1 MAVLEHLG
9 LHRRELRAWASY
21 DWGISAFQVVITT
34 ALFPIYF
41 PKVIAADL
49 APAQATALLG
59 LVNSA
64 AMVVIALLSPIL
76 GTIADERASKK
87 PMLAAFLTI
96 GVASTAG
103 LWFATRGDILL
114 ASLLYGGAVVGA
126 TGSFVFYEALLTH
139 VARPEEIDR
148 VSTAGY
154 ALGYIGGGIL
164 LVLQLAAIQGVIPLG
179 ISDKGVLTRLA
190 FVATAVWWALFS
202 IPLFRGV
209 SEPAAVPGPKT
220 PITPA
225 AVVRRLLTTLRGLR
239 MYPQALLMLTAFL
252 VYNDGIQTIIKLAAT
267 VGSEIGIAETTLIT
281 AIVMVQFVGVPC
293 AFAFGWLA
301 GKIGAKRATLLG
313 VATYAVIAVVGRNMQ
328 NGRDFLVLA
337 GLVGLVQGGTQA
349 LSRSLFARMIP
360 VARSGEFFGLYSVFE
375 KFAGIFGPL
384 TFSLSVALTG
394 SSRNGVFAL
403 IIFFIIGF
411 VLLLRVDVAAGERA
425 VASGVT
431 IPV

>member
-1 MAVLEHLG
+1 MALLERLG
-9 LHRRELRAWASY
+9 LHRPELRAWASY
-21 DWGISAFQVVITT
+21 DWGISAFQVAITT

-41 PKVIAADL
+41 PKVVAADL
-49 APAQATALLG
+49 PPATATALLG

-64 AMVVIALLSPIL
+64 AMVVIAILSPIL
-76 GTIADERASKK
+76 GTLADERASKK
-87 PMLAAFLTI
+87 PMLATFLAI

-103 LWFATRGDILL
+103 LWFAGRGDIWL

-139 VARPEEIDR
+139 VARADEIDR

-154 ALGYIGGGIL
+154 AIGYIGGGVL
-164 LVLQLAAIQGVIPLG
+164 LVLQLAAIQGIIPLG

-190 FVATAVWWALFS
+190 FVATAVWWGLFS

-209 SEPAAVPGPKT
+209 TEPAAVPGTPT
-220 PITPA
+220 PITPR
-225 AVVRRLLTTLRGLR
+225 AVVGRLVHTFKGLR
-239 MYPQALLMLTAFL
+239 SYPQALLMLTAFL

-267 VGSEIGIAETTLIT
+267 VGSEIGIAESTLIT

-293 AFAFGWLA
+293 AFAFGFLA

-337 GLVGLVQGGTQA
+337 GLVALVQGGTQA

-384 TFSLSVALTG
+384 TFAVSVALTG
-394 SSRNGVFAL
+394 SSRNGVLAL
-403 IIFFIIGF
+403 IGFFFVGF
-411 VLLLRVDVAAGERA
+411 LLLLRVDVAEGERRALQA
-425 VASGVT
+425 VS
-431 IPV
+431 IPG